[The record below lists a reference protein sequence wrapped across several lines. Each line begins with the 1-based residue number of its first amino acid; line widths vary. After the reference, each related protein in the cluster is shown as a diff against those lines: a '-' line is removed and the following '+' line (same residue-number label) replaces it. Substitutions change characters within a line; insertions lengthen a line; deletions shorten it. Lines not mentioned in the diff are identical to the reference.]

1 MAITKYKPEGIKTLD
16 VRWNGETLR
25 VTHDAQLKIYESSGV
40 ISLYVYEPILGED
53 NLLAE
58 IPLLMKINEMNESQ
72 RDLLGWILINYDEVS
87 IIRTNQLE
95 ETLTKLVGELQ
106 KNGII
111 E

>member
-1 MAITKYKPEGIKTLD
+1 MTITKYKPDGIKTLD

-25 VTHDAQLKIYESSGV
+25 VTHAAQLEISESRGV
-40 ISLYVYEPILGED
+40 ISLYIYEPVLDESI
-53 NLLAE
+53 LLAE

-106 KNGII
+106 KIGII